1 MAMATWNNNY
11 LSARKKATPSN
22 LAALE
27 LPTARF
33 SATWRVI
40 RRPVPF
46 EVVALALA
54 GPLFEAKSAFILAA
68 MMDSDS
74 ANVKVRWL
82 RDRS

>member
-1 MAMATWNNNY
+1 MAMATWNNSY

-46 EVVALALA
+46 AVVVLA

-68 MMDSDS
+68 MMDSDL
-74 ANVKVRWL
+74 AKVKVRWL